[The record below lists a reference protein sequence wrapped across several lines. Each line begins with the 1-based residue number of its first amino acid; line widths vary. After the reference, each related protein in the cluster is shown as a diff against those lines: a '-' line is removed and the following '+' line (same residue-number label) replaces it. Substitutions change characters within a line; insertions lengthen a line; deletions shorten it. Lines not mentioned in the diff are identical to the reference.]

1 MEANDTARA
10 DRADRAPAPAGQTRR
25 GFVFGCA
32 AVAAGAACG
41 AIAGPFATSCDVLRP
56 PGAHDEVAFM
66 ATCIRCERCISICP
80 TDVLYPL
87 GIEQG
92 VLAVRTP
99 AISFAAGSCTFCD
112 KCREVCPTEAIGP
125 VDPLCPEAGRIGGA
139 EVLSDRCVAF
149 IEPGACGI
157 CVDACPYG
165 ALSFDAER
173 RPVVDNAICNGC
185 GECVRICPA
194 NVNTSFSGG
203 DLRGIRVATAQ
214 QLAKGGEA

>member
-1 MEANDTARA
+1 MEKIN
-10 DRADRAPAPAGQTRR
+10 PSRR
-25 GFVFGCA
+25 TFVFGAAALAVGACVGA
-32 AVAAGAACG
+32 AARPQAVA
-41 AIAGPFATSCDVLRP
+41 CDTLRP
-56 PGAHDEVAFM
+56 PGAADEAGFVAR
-66 ATCIRCERCISICP
+66 CIRCDRCISICP

-99 AISFAAGSCTFCD
+99 ALDFRAGSCTFCD
-112 KCREVCPTEAIGP
+112 LCRQVCPTDAIGA
-125 VDPLCPEAGRIGGA
+125 VDPYTPEAGRIGGA
-139 EVLSDRCVAF
+139 QLLPERCLAF
-149 IEPGACGI
+149 ITPGSCGI

-165 ALSFDAER
+165 ALSFDSER
-173 RPVVDNAICNGC
+173 RPQVDDAKCNGC

-203 DLRGIRVATAQ
+203 EDRGIRVATEK